1 MKCEFLSEI
10 KDLKKTYKLMKNMG
24 NKERIDFLDSIVS
37 YCEFIGFK
45 ESSENL
51 DDLLLFISK
60 LEYTEWAHIYDLKEK
75 QIIFETQNL
84 SDTIFQCNFQWVNKE
99 ESDGI

>member
-1 MKCEFLSEI
+1 MDRYILFH
-10 KDLKKTYKLMKNMG
+10 G
-24 NKERIDFLDSIVS
+24 QDFYPLGGMSD
-37 YCEFIGFK
+37 FK